1 MPAAAQPARVESDS
15 VFSRFRRRLH
25 IPEVWMRFLVAVV
38 GLALAFGAAL
48 FSTVS
53 RESGNVWATAIL
65 AGGALLLATLVGL
78 TTVPYL
84 ARRVVAGASWQD
96 AFDFEVTKAGIA
108 YVVVTLLV
116 VVAALNTG
124 NNLLYVVVS
133 ALLAAVLASGL
144 ASAATLRRLELEVRL
159 PERVFAEQNVAGR
172 LSLHNQRAWF
182 PSLSVSVS
190 GQPRRKSRRRWRR
203 EEGRFVFPP
212 NRPPEQQWLNLP
224 DIQLR
229 RVPAVPDPPAVFEGT
244 AYFPLVAAGR
254 AAHADLQLLF
264 PRRGLFQQQAFVL
277 ATRFPFGL
285 LSKRRRIRATHEVLV
300 YPAVR
305 PLKTLFQDSP
315 LLSGELEALV
325 RGQGSDLYGIREHL
339 PEDSARFVDWKAT
352 AKSGQ
357 VKVREFTREDDRRLC
372 LVFDNPAAGQ
382 LPAEQYER
390 AVSLAASLGV
400 HFASS
405 LAGISYWVR
414 DRETHELDQ
423 FLAELAVVE
432 PAPLPEPLDRLSASA
447 RFWLI
452 VSARRPEAVPP
463 ALQCCSILAPVL

>member
-15 VFSRFRRRLH
+15 ILSRLRRRVH
-25 IPEVWMRFLVAVV
+25 ISEVWMRFLVAVV
-38 GLALAFGAAL
+38 GLAFAFGAAL

-65 AGGALLLATLVGL
+65 ASGALLLATLVGL

-84 ARRVVAGASWQD
+84 ARRVVAGARWQD
-96 AFDFEVTKAGIA
+96 AFDFEVTKAGIV

-116 VVAALNTG
+116 VLAALNTG

-144 ASAATLRRLELEVRL
+144 ASAVTLRRLELGVRL
-159 PERVFAEQNVAGR
+159 PERVFAEQNVVGR
-172 LSLHNQRAWF
+172 LSLHNHRAWF

-203 EEGRFVFPP
+203 EDGRFVFPP
-212 NRPPEQQWLNLP
+212 NRPPEQQWVNLP

-229 RVPAVPDPPAVFEGT
+229 RVPETPDAPAVFEGT
-244 AYFPLVAAGR
+244 AYFPLVPTGR
-254 AAHADLQLLF
+254 DAHADLQLLF
-264 PRRGLFQQQAFVL
+264 PHRGRFQQQAFVL

-305 PLKTLFQDSP
+305 PLKRLLQDSP

-325 RGQGSDLYGIREHL
+325 RGQGTDLYGIREYL

-357 VKVREFTREDDRRLC
+357 VKVREFTREDDRQLC
-372 LVFDNPAAGQ
+372 LVFDNPAAGTM
-382 LPAEQYER
+382 PAEQYER

-405 LAGISYWVR
+405 GARISYWAR
-414 DRETHELDQ
+414 DRETPELDH
-423 FLAELAVVE
+423 FLSELALVE
-432 PAPLPEPLDRLSASA
+432 PAPVPETLDRLPVSA
-447 RFWLI
+447 RFYLV
-452 VSARRPEAVPP
+452 VSARHRDALPP
-463 ALQCCSILAPVL
+463 ALLRASILIPAT